1 MEDTSNSP
9 RPSPSA
15 RSFSRATRKPVNW
28 RTVFAV
34 AAAMRKLQRT
44 RIAGSARL
52 KQGAFVIGPLKIK
65 VPIFNRKKIKS

>member
-1 MEDTSNSP
+1 MEDSP
-9 RPSPSA
+9 KSSRPSLPA
-15 RSFSRATRKPVNW
+15 RCFSRATRKPVNW

-44 RIAGSARL
+44 RITGSARL

-65 VPIFNRKKIKS
+65 VPAFKKTKP